1 MIWSVSL
8 IALASLLNQTS
19 ATHCSRALKSPEDL
33 ETMPTFDKDISS
45 YLSRNLS
52 KEVWE

>member
-8 IALASLLNQTS
+8 IAIASLLNQAS

-33 ETMPTFDKDISS
+33 VTMPTFDEGISS

-52 KEVWE
+52 EEVWE